1 MQVQFTTEFTL
12 TKSILIDIVCYHTIP
27 HSGTIL
33 QCNSVPALAPLGMQK
48 TPDVES
54 ISHSTFMMNMEM
66 SKFNLG
72 NGTCDLKVAGNDRL
86 L

>member
-1 MQVQFTTEFTL
+1 
-12 TKSILIDIVCYHTIP
+12 
-27 HSGTIL
+27 
-33 QCNSVPALAPLGMQK
+33 MQK

-66 SKFNLG
+66 SKFYLG